1 MRRTTYDRLREK
13 GLRYEAEALDASE
26 AWLRGMAQFI
36 QRIAGDR
43 PN

>member
-13 GLRYEAEALDASE
+13 GLRYEAKALDASK
-26 AWLRGMAQFI
+26 AWLRGMARLLQHMV
-36 QRIAGDR
+36 GDR